1 MLLAALSR
9 RYTAALFIS
18 WTSLRTADCCIA
30 AIQLKA
36 EKGTHSKRC
45 VTTRREA
52 ERSQMPETAKNITC
66 RYCFQ
71 NLTST
76 EGLKSSLQHTG
87 LTSHAA
93 LCIPAGKG
101 EATKATAPASASPP
115 LLFGFSHLLFRFSHS
130 GYNYLL
136 WKVLFTSV
144 TNLTDSF
151 VYGNQEQ

>member
-93 LCIPAGKG
+93 CASLQEKEKQPKLRPLHQHHPRSYLGSATCYSGLATQVTTISYGK
-101 EATKATAPASASPP
+101 
-115 LLFGFSHLLFRFSHS
+115 F
-130 GYNYLL
+130 YLL
-136 WKVLFTSV
+136 QL
-144 TNLTDSF
+144 LI
-151 VYGNQEQ
+151 